1 MRMLIDWIILLALL
15 AIFFI
20 CFKCQIIF
28 MKHNSLA
35 CLLYKIEKNKKY
47 NELFKHL
54 IYCK

>member
-1 MRMLIDWIILLALL
+1 MRMLIDWIILLALTC
-15 AIFFI
+15 I
-20 CFKCQIIF
+20 KCQIII

-35 CLLYKIEKNKKY
+35 CLLYKIEKNKKN